1 MKKSIKI
8 RLVKNF
14 MLVIL
19 ITVLIIE
26 TALLTGIKEY
36 YYKNIEDLLSNQI
49 DFSTDFYSRYF
60 ATFNL
65 EDILIDDIDIFWRYT
80 NAQVQILS
88 LDGEVLM
95 DSLGVIYEDKVK
107 TSDVV
112 NALTMDK
119 GVWVGNVPYDNYP
132 VMSVSKILLNKGEQ
146 IGIIRFITS
155 LEFTNAIIRR
165 ISLLFFLMGIV
176 VIFISA
182 IVSIFLANS
191 IVKPLKEV
199 TKVAEK
205 MADGQ
210 FKARSHVKI
219 DDEIKKLSDSLNY
232 MAEEII
238 KREQIKNDFISS
250 VSHELRTPLT
260 AIKGWAITLKD
271 DEFRDDE
278 LLKDGLEIIETES
291 DRLSQMVEDLLDF
304 SRFISGRIVLQ
315 KDKFDITKTI
325 DMLGKQWAPR
335 AKTNNINFMVD
346 ITNEPIY
353 FIGDENRIKQVLIN
367 LLDNSFKFTN
377 ENGIV
382 RLSVIKEVDQLILEV
397 EDNGIGIPE
406 EDLPNIVEK
415 FYKGKHSKS
424 HSGIGLSICD
434 EIVKLH
440 DGKMTIDSQVDKGT
454 MIKVFLPLKEISY
467 EKDN

>member
-1 MKKSIKI
+1 MKRSIKT

-26 TALLTGIKEY
+26 TVLLTGIKDY
-36 YYKNIEDLLSNQI
+36 YYSNVEDILSNQI

-60 ATFNL
+60 DTFNL

-95 DSLGVIYEDKVK
+95 DSLGVAHSDSIK
-107 TSDVV
+107 TSDVT
-112 NALTMDK
+112 NALNMSK
-119 GVWVGNVPYDNYP
+119 GVWIGNISYDDYP
-132 VMSVSKILLNKGEQ
+132 VMAVSKILVNKGES

-155 LEFTNAIIRR
+155 LELTNQIIKR
-165 ISLLFFLMGIV
+165 ISFLFFWMGII
-176 VIFISA
+176 VISISA
-182 IVSIFLANS
+182 MVSIFLANS
-191 IVKPLKEV
+191 IVKPLREV

-210 FKARSHVKI
+210 FKVRSYVKI
-219 DDEIKKLSDSLNY
+219 DDEIKRLSDTLNY

-238 KREQIKNDFISS
+238 KKEQIKIDFISS

-260 AIKGWAITLKD
+260 AIKGWAITLKSD
-271 DEFRDDE
+271 DYRDE
-278 LLKDGLEIIETES
+278 QLLNDGLEIIEKES
-291 DRLSQMVEDLLDF
+291 DRLTQMVEDLLDF
-304 SRFISGRIVLQ
+304 SRFVSGRIILQ
-315 KDKFDITKTI
+315 KEEFDITKTI
-325 DMLGKQWAPR
+325 EMIGKQSSPR
-335 AKTNNINFMVD
+335 ARSNNINFVVD
-346 ITNEPIY
+346 NNPEPILI
-353 FIGDENRIKQVLIN
+353 IGDENRIKQVLIN
-367 LLDNSFKFTN
+367 LLDNAFKFTN

-382 RLSVIKEVDQLILEV
+382 RLSVIKESDQLILEV

-440 DGKMTIDSQVDKGT
+440 DGKISFESEVNKGT
-454 MIKVFLPLKEISY
+454 MIKVSLPIRESDI
-467 EKDN
+467 

>member
-1 MKKSIKI
+1 MKKSIKT
-8 RLVKNF
+8 RLVVNF

-19 ITVLIIE
+19 ITVLILE
-26 TALLTGIKEY
+26 TVLLTGVKEY
-36 YYKNIEDLLSNQI
+36 YYKNIEDILSNQI

-60 ATFNL
+60 DTFNL

-88 LDGEVLM
+88 LEGEVLM
-95 DSLGVIYEDKVK
+95 DSLGVIYDENIK
-107 TSDVV
+107 TIDVLS
-112 NALTMDK
+112 ALTMDK
-119 GVWVGNVPYDNYP
+119 GVWIGNIDYADYP
-132 VMSVSKILLNKGEQ
+132 VMSVAKVLVNKGEQ
-146 IGIIRFITS
+146 IGIIRFISS
-155 LEFTNAIIRR
+155 LELTNIIIRR
-165 ISLLFFLMGIV
+165 ISFLFFIMGII

-182 IVSIFLANS
+182 IVSLFLANS
-191 IVKPLKEV
+191 IVKPLREV

-210 FKARSHVKI
+210 FKIRSHVKI
-219 DDEIKKLSDSLNY
+219 DDEIKKLSDTLNY

-238 KREQIKNDFISS
+238 KKEQIKSDFISS
-250 VSHELRTPLT
+250 ISHELRTPLT

-278 LLKDGLEIIETES
+278 LLIDGLEIIETES
-291 DRLSQMVEDLLDF
+291 DRLTQMVEDLLDF
-304 SRFISGRIVLQ
+304 SRFISGRIILQ
-315 KDKFDITKTI
+315 KEEFDIIKTI
-325 DMLGKQWAPR
+325 DMIGKQWAPR
-335 AKTNNINFMVD
+335 AKANNINFVVD
-346 ITNEPIY
+346 VDLDKDSVYI
-353 FIGDENRIKQVLIN
+353 IGDENRIKQVLIN

-382 RLSVIKEVDQLILEV
+382 RLSVVKEVNQLIIEV
-397 EDNGIGIPE
+397 EDNGIGIPV
-406 EDLPNIVEK
+406 EDLPNIMEK

-440 DGKMTIDSQVDKGT
+440 DGKIIIDSQVDKGT
-454 MIKVFLPLKEISY
+454 MIKVILPLKETSI
-467 EKDN
+467 

>member
-1 MKKSIKI
+1 MKRSIKT

-19 ITVLIIE
+19 ITVLILE
-26 TALLTGIKEY
+26 TVLLTGVKDY
-36 YYKNIEDLLSNQI
+36 YYKNIEDILSNQI

-60 ATFNL
+60 DTFNL

-95 DSLGVIYEDKVK
+95 DSLGVVHNENIK
-107 TSDVV
+107 TNDVI
-112 NALTMDK
+112 NALNMDK
-119 GVWVGNVPYDNYP
+119 GVWIGNVAYDNYP
-132 VMSVSKILLNKGEQ
+132 VISVSKVLLNKGEQ
-146 IGIIRFITS
+146 IGIIRFVSS
-155 LEFTNAIIRR
+155 LELTNIIIKR
-165 ISLLFFLMGIV
+165 ISFLFFLIGIM

-182 IVSIFLANS
+182 MVSIFLANS
-191 IVKPLKEV
+191 IVKPLREV

-210 FKARSHVKI
+210 FKVRSHVKI
-219 DDEIKKLSDSLNY
+219 DDEIKKLSDTLNY

-238 KREQIKNDFISS
+238 KKEQIKSDFISS

-260 AIKGWAITLKD
+260 AIKGWAITLKS
-271 DEFRDDE
+271 DEYIE
-278 LLKDGLEIIETES
+278 EQLLMDGLNIIETES
-291 DRLSQMVEDLLDF
+291 DRLTQMVEDLLDF
-304 SRFISGRIVLQ
+304 SRFISGRIILQ
-315 KDKFDITKTI
+315 KEEFDIVQTM
-325 DMLGKQWAPR
+325 DMIRKQWSPR
-335 AKTNNINFMVD
+335 AKTNNINFVVD
-346 ITNEPIY
+346 IDKEPIY
-353 FIGDENRIKQVLIN
+353 IIGDENRIKQVLIN
-367 LLDNSFKFTN
+367 LLDNAFKFTN

-382 RLSVIKEVDQLILEV
+382 RLSAVKEVNQLVIDV

-440 DGKMTIDSQVDKGT
+440 GGKITIDSEVDKGT
-454 MIKVFLPLKEISY
+454 MIKVFLPLKENDI
-467 EKDN
+467 